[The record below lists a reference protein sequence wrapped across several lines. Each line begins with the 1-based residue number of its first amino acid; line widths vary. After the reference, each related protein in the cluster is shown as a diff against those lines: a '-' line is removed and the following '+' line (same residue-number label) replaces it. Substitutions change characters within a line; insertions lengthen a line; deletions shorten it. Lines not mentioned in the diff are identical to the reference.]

1 MKQIIERVK
10 AIVFKPRETWQTIN
24 NEETTIPEL
33 MKDYLLILVA
43 APAVALLLGKWIIGI
58 QIPFVGVYRFSF
70 GASLI
75 TSVLWYILTIGGIW
89 LAGKVTN
96 YLAPNFGSVQNES
109 KAFQLAVYSY
119 TPFLAAGILNI
130 IPALSVLVFL
140 SGLYGLYL
148 LYIGLPVL
156 MNTPK
161 EKSLAYIVTIIVA
174 MILIYIII
182 QIIIG
187 AFYNIFGPALPKI

>member
-75 TSVLWYILTIGGIW
+75 TQFWIGT
-89 LAGKVTN
+89 K
-96 YLAPNFGSVQNES
+96 
-109 KAFQLAVYSY
+109 
-119 TPFLAAGILNI
+119 
-130 IPALSVLVFL
+130 
-140 SGLYGLYL
+140 
-148 LYIGLPVL
+148 
-156 MNTPK
+156 
-161 EKSLAYIVTIIVA
+161 
-174 MILIYIII
+174 
-182 QIIIG
+182 
-187 AFYNIFGPALPKI
+187 